1 MATWKKVVVS
11 GSNVSQLNNDAGY
24 LTSATVIARN
34 AFATA
39 SFSGTSLLAD
49 SPSGSLLFAS
59 GAGQGLTISANAG
72 TDTLTFGLAAVPNS
86 SLSAS
91 AITIA
96 GTSTSLGGSIT
107 AATILSGTGVFS
119 GSAQVTG
126 LTNANLSGTAGI
138 TNANLLNS
146 GSIIGSTVVN
156 LGTTV
161 TTLSGLATVSST
173 AFSGSFS
180 GSHFGPLTG
189 TASYATQA
197 LSASFASTA
206 PYSGLTGVPSG
217 IVSGSSQVI
226 ALLPAGTVSGSS
238 QVSYTGLSNIPSGIV
253 SGSSQVAAL
262 LPTGTV
268 SGSSLSSP
276 SQGNAILTTNGV
288 AGSTIGLGLT
298 TSDSPTFTNLNL
310 SGDLTVLG
318 TTTTIQTNNLL
329 VEDQFILVSSGSA
342 NNSTDGGIVVDRG
355 AYAAG
360 NTALGYDAT
369 SFRWGLQNG
378 LADPTNT
385 VDLGAASGGVSGS
398 FLAHVFTEAVHGAT
412 KPTTGEFAVAG
423 AIYTATNED
432 IFIYS

>member
-11 GSNVSQLNNDAGY
+11 GSNVSQLNNDANY
-24 LTSATVIARN
+24 LTAGTLVVPNGFS
-34 AFATA
+34 TA
-39 SFSGTSLLAD
+39 SFNGINLLAD
-49 SPSGSLLFAS
+49 SLTGSLNFAS
-59 GAGQGLTISANAG
+59 SSGQGLTISASAG
-72 TDTLTFGLAAVPNS
+72 SDTLTFGLAAIPN
-86 SLSAS
+86 AS
-91 AITIA
+91 
-96 GTSTSLGGSIT
+96 
-107 AATILSGTGVFS
+107 
-119 GSAQVTG
+119 
-126 LTNANLSGTAGI
+126 
-138 TNANLLNS
+138 LLNS
-146 GSIIGSTVVN
+146 GSIIGSTLVS
-156 LGTTV
+156 LGATV
-161 TTLSGLATVSST
+161 TTIAGLASVTST
-173 AFSGSFS
+173 GFTGSFS
-180 GSHFGPLTG
+180 GSLEGTG
-189 TASYATQA
+189 SYATQA

-206 PYSGLTGVPSG
+206 PYSGLSGVP
-217 IVSGSSQVI
+217 
-226 ALLPAGTVSGSS
+226 AGLVSGSS

-253 SGSSQVAAL
+253 SASV
-262 LPTGTV
+262 
-268 SGSSLSSP
+268 LSSP
-276 SQGNAILTTNGV
+276 SQGNAIITTNGV

>member
-24 LTSATVIARN
+24 LTAATVVARN

-39 SFSGTSLLAD
+39 SFSGTNLLAD
-49 SPSGSLLFAS
+49 SASGSLNFAS
-59 GAGQGLTISANAG
+59 SSGQGLTIAATAG
-72 TDTLTFGLAAVPNS
+72 TDTLTFGLAAIPN
-86 SLSAS
+86 AS
-91 AITIA
+91 
-96 GTSTSLGGSIT
+96 
-107 AATILSGTGVFS
+107 
-119 GSAQVTG
+119 
-126 LTNANLSGTAGI
+126 
-138 TNANLLNS
+138 LLNS

-156 LGTTV
+156 LGSTV

-189 TASYATQA
+189 TASYASQA

-206 PYSGLTGVPSG
+206 PYSGLSGV
-217 IVSGSSQVI
+217 
-226 ALLPAGTVSGSS
+226 
-238 QVSYTGLSNIPSGIV
+238 PSGIV

-262 LPTGTV
+262 LPAGTV

-329 VEDQFILVSSGSA
+329 VEDQFILVASGSA

-355 AYAAG
+355 SYAAG

-369 SFRWGLQNG
+369 TFRWGLQNG

-412 KPTTGEFAVAG
+412 KPITGEFAVAG
-423 AIYTATNED
+423 AMYVATNED

>member
-11 GSNVSQLNNDAGY
+11 GSNVSQLNNDANY
-24 LTSATVIARN
+24 LTAGTLVVPN
-34 AFATA
+34 GFATA
-39 SFSGTSLLAD
+39 SFDGTTLLAD
-49 SPSGSLLFAS
+49 SLTGSLNFAS
-59 GAGQGLTISANAG
+59 SSGQGLTISASAG
-72 TDTLTFGLAAVPNS
+72 SDTLTFGLAAIPNS
-86 SLSAS
+86 S
-91 AITIA
+91 
-96 GTSTSLGGSIT
+96 
-107 AATILSGTGVFS
+107 
-119 GSAQVTG
+119 
-126 LTNANLSGTAGI
+126 
-138 TNANLLNS
+138 LLNS
-146 GSIIGSTVVN
+146 GSIIGNTVVN

-161 TTLSGLATVSST
+161 TTIAGLVSVTST
-173 AFSGSFS
+173 GFSGSFS
-180 GSHFGPLTG
+180 GSLEGTG
-189 TASYATQA
+189 SYATQA

-206 PYSGLTGVPSG
+206 PYSGLSGVPSG
-217 IVSGSSQVI
+217 IVSGSSQVV
-226 ALLPAGTVSGSS
+226 ALLPAGTVSGS
-238 QVSYTGLSNIPSGIV
+238 V
-253 SGSSQVAAL
+253 
-262 LPTGTV
+262 
-268 SGSSLSSP
+268 LSSP
-276 SQGNAILTTNGV
+276 SQGNAIITTNGV

-355 AYAAG
+355 SYAAG

-398 FLAHVFTEAVHGAT
+398 FLAHVFTEAVHGGT

>member
-11 GSNVSQLNNDAGY
+11 GSNISQLNNDANY
-24 LTSATVIARN
+24 LTAGTVVVPN
-34 AFATA
+34 GFSTA
-39 SFSGTSLLAD
+39 SFNGINLLAD
-49 SPSGSLLFAS
+49 SLTGSLNFAS
-59 GAGQGLTISANAG
+59 SSGQGLTISASAG
-72 TDTLTFGLAAVPNS
+72 SDTLTFGLAAIPN
-86 SLSAS
+86 AS
-91 AITIA
+91 
-96 GTSTSLGGSIT
+96 
-107 AATILSGTGVFS
+107 
-119 GSAQVTG
+119 
-126 LTNANLSGTAGI
+126 
-138 TNANLLNS
+138 LLNS
-146 GSIIGSTVVN
+146 GSIIGSTLVS
-156 LGTTV
+156 LGATV
-161 TTLSGLATVSST
+161 TTIAGLASVTST
-173 AFSGSFS
+173 GFTGSFS
-180 GSHFGPLTG
+180 GSLVG

-206 PYSGLTGVPSG
+206 PYSGLSGV
-217 IVSGSSQVI
+217 
-226 ALLPAGTVSGSS
+226 
-238 QVSYTGLSNIPSGIV
+238 PSGIV

-262 LPTGTV
+262 LPVGTV

>member
-24 LTSATVIARN
+24 LTSATSPVRN
-34 AFATA
+34 AFSTA
-39 SFSGTSLLAD
+39 SFNGTNLLAD
-49 SPSGSLLFAS
+49 SASGSLNFAS
-59 GAGQGLTISANAG
+59 SSGQGLTISASAG
-72 TDTLTFGLAAVPNS
+72 NDTLTFGLAAIPN
-86 SLSAS
+86 AS
-91 AITIA
+91 
-96 GTSTSLGGSIT
+96 
-107 AATILSGTGVFS
+107 
-119 GSAQVTG
+119 
-126 LTNANLSGTAGI
+126 
-138 TNANLLNS
+138 LLNS

-156 LGTTV
+156 LGATV
-161 TTLSGLATVSST
+161 TTLAGLTSVTATN
-173 AFSGSFS
+173 F
-180 GSHFGPLTG
+180 TG
-189 TASYATQA
+189 TASNATQA

-217 IVSGSSQVI
+217 IVSGSSQVA

-238 QVSYTGLSNIPSGIV
+238 QVSYTGLSNVPSGIV
-253 SGSSQVAAL
+253 SGSA
-262 LPTGTV
+262 
-268 SGSSLSSP
+268 LSSP
-276 SQGNAILTTNGV
+276 SQGNAVLTTNGV

-355 AYAAG
+355 SYAAG

>member
-11 GSNVSQLNNDAGY
+11 GSNISQLNNDANY
-24 LTSATVIARN
+24 LTAGTLVVPNGFS
-34 AFATA
+34 TA
-39 SFSGTSLLAD
+39 SFNGINLLAD
-49 SPSGSLLFAS
+49 SLTGSLNFAS
-59 GAGQGLTISANAG
+59 SSGQGLTISASAG
-72 TDTLTFGLAAVPNS
+72 SDTLTFGLAAIPNS
-86 SLSAS
+86 S
-91 AITIA
+91 
-96 GTSTSLGGSIT
+96 
-107 AATILSGTGVFS
+107 
-119 GSAQVTG
+119 
-126 LTNANLSGTAGI
+126 
-138 TNANLLNS
+138 LLNS
-146 GSIIGSTVVN
+146 GSIIGNTVVN

-161 TTLSGLATVSST
+161 TTIAGLVSVTST
-173 AFSGSFS
+173 GFSGSFS
-180 GSHFGPLTG
+180 GSLEGTG
-189 TASYATQA
+189 SYATQA

-206 PYSGLTGVPSG
+206 PYSGLSGV
-217 IVSGSSQVI
+217 
-226 ALLPAGTVSGSS
+226 
-238 QVSYTGLSNIPSGIV
+238 PSGIV

-262 LPTGTV
+262 LPAGTV

>member
-1 MATWKKVVVS
+1 MATWKKVIVS

-24 LTSATVIARN
+24 LTAASTGKS
-34 AFATA
+34 FATA
-39 SFSGTSLLAD
+39 SINGINLLAD
-49 SPSGSLLFAS
+49 TSSGSLNFAS
-59 GAGQGLTISANAG
+59 SSGQGLTIVGDAG
-72 TDTLTFGLAAVPNS
+72 TDTLTFGLAAIPN
-86 SLSAS
+86 AS
-91 AITIA
+91 
-96 GTSTSLGGSIT
+96 
-107 AATILSGTGVFS
+107 
-119 GSAQVTG
+119 
-126 LTNANLSGTAGI
+126 
-138 TNANLLNS
+138 LLNS
-146 GSIIGSTVVN
+146 GSIIGNTVVN

-161 TTLSGLATVSST
+161 TTIAGLVSVTST
-173 AFSGSFS
+173 GFSGSFS
-180 GSHFGPLTG
+180 GSLEGTG
-189 TASYATQA
+189 SYATQA

-206 PYSGLTGVPSG
+206 PYSGLSGV
-217 IVSGSSQVI
+217 
-226 ALLPAGTVSGSS
+226 
-238 QVSYTGLSNIPSGIV
+238 PSGIV

-262 LPTGTV
+262 LPAGTV